1 MTLPIQDDTRMALQS
16 NIKKHAILD
25 FFESGMNWLNKEVNK
40 TIDFLIWSQWPK
52 AYMITKNISDYELS
66 KIQISTDIIL

>member
-1 MTLPIQDDTRMALQS
+1 MIQPIKNDTIEALQS
-16 NIKKHAILD
+16 KINKHAILD

-66 KIQISTDIIL
+66 KIKISTDIIL